1 MDKLEA
7 LLNQIDRR
15 GYKAYKQIQ
24 GDYQFPD
31 FLLRIDH
38 VQGDPFSDPSRCR
51 IFIEASTI
59 ALAEGLYANHI
70 RCVAL
75 EDYLGRCFAAAI
87 KRHVK
92 GKRGSGKSGEVSI
105 AAYGQQVLQR
115 NAVLVREGGVE
126 LRFRLGLPA
135 DGRSVNARQAKA
147 MLLDELPRL
156 VQAGL
161 LSVDADVVQGHVDSV
176 EDQAFL
182 RQQLEPKGLVAF
194 VADGAVLPR
203 VSGVDDRPLEQAV
216 AFCAPDSLAVELDR
230 LHGDPLRGL
239 GIAKGVTLIVGGG
252 YHGKSTLLH
261 AIERGVYNHIP
272 GDGRERV
279 VTDASAFKI
288 RAEDGRAIS
297 GVNISPFINNLP
309 QGKDTRQFSTQNASG
324 STSQAANIIETLAAG
339 AKTLL
344 IDEDTSATNFMI
356 RDQRMQALV
365 AKEKEPITP
374 LVQRIQGLSH
384 NYGVSVVLV
393 MGGSGDFFDVADRVI
408 MMDNYIP
415 EDVSAEARALA
426 ITAPK
431 QESAGLE
438 ITAHSRVPIPQCLS
452 PTASEGREK
461 IQAFETRALRYG
473 RQEVD
478 LGRVEQLVDKAQLQA
493 IAYLVRYYA
502 ERYAP
507 QQMDLVVGLRQALS
521 DVESQGLDQITPYTI
536 GSLAMPRLQELVAVV
551 NRMRGLELYRNE
563 LEPK

>member
-1 MDKLEA
+1 MDRLEG
-7 LLNQIDRR
+7 LLDQIDRR
-15 GYKAYKQIQ
+15 GYKAYKQLQ

-38 VQGDPFSDPSRCR
+38 VQGDPFADPSRCR
-51 IFIEASTI
+51 IFIESSTI
-59 ALAEGLYANHI
+59 ALAEGLYSNNI
-70 RCVAL
+70 RRIAL
-75 EDYLGRCFAAAI
+75 EDYLGRCFATGI
-87 KRHVK
+87 KQYVK
-92 GKRGSGKSGEVSI
+92 GNRGAGKSGEVLI
-105 AAYGQQVLQR
+105 ASYGQQVLQR

-135 DGRSVNARQAKA
+135 DGRSVNARQAKV

-161 LSVDADVVQGHVDSV
+161 LSVDAAAVQAHVDLV
-176 EDQAFL
+176 EDQDFL
-182 RQQLEPKGLVAF
+182 RQQLEAKGLLAF
-194 VADGAVLPR
+194 VADAAILPR
-203 VSGVDDRPLEQAV
+203 VSGVDDRPLDQAV

-297 GVNISPFINNLP
+297 GVDISPFINNLP
-309 QGKDTRQFSTQNASG
+309 QGKDTRRFSTQNASG
-324 STSQAANIIETLAAG
+324 STSQAANIIEALATG
-339 AKTLL
+339 AQTLL

-365 AKEKEPITP
+365 AKDKEPITP
-374 LVQRIQGLSH
+374 LVQRIQDLSQS
-384 NYGVSVVLV
+384 YAVSVVLV

-415 EDVSAEARALA
+415 KDVSAEARTLIQAQT
-426 ITAPK
+426 TAA
-431 QESAGLE
+431 QESGPLE
-438 ITAHSRVPIPQCLS
+438 ITAQQRVPTPQCLS
-452 PTASEGREK
+452 PCGHQGRDK
-461 IQAFETRALRYG
+461 IQAFDTRALRYG

-478 LGRVEQLVDKAQLQA
+478 LSRVEQLVDNAQLRA
-493 IAYLVRYYA
+493 IAYLIRHYA

-507 QQMDLVVGLRQALS
+507 QQIDLVAGLRKALA
-521 DVESQGLDQITPYTI
+521 DVAADELDLITPYI
-536 GSLAMPRLQELVAVV
+536 LGNLAMPRLQELVAVV
-551 NRMRGLELYRNE
+551 NRMRGLELCGNE
-563 LEPK
+563 LD